1 MATHSSILAWRT
13 PMDRGAWRAI
23 VHRLTQSFTWLKWLS
38 THNLEI
44 KLFGRRKYC
53 FFVTS
58 IFYLI
63 FPRILEWVAI
73 SFSRGSSLPRNWTWV
88 SCVVGRFLSYEGSPS
103 ISTGNTKQKKKKKWS
118 TDTCSKVDEHQKYNI
133 WKKPDTKKHIL
144 YLSICIKCSGKANQ
158 QSWKVN

>member
-1 MATHSSILAWRT
+1 MQEILEAWFQSPAWEDSLVKEMATHSSILAWRT

-23 VHRLTQSFTWLKWLS
+23 VHRLTQSFTWMKWLS

-103 ISTGNTKQKKKKKWS
+103 ISTGNTKQKKKKKMKYWYMLQGGW
-118 TDTCSKVDEHQKYNI
+118 TSKI
-133 WKKPDTKKHIL
+133 
-144 YLSICIKCSGKANQ
+144 
-158 QSWKVN
+158 